1 MSHGTPSL
9 STILDASVPV
19 LGNRELL
26 EAVAIT
32 RGRPIL
38 ALVLGPRTLDS
49 ACIPHL
55 YDVLGSIGSGAF
67 DLFLGPLGPAV
78 AEVGRVAGLLADH
91 GRFDALVP
99 FEASPAATLLAFAAE
114 RIWMGP
120 AATLAPL
127 LAADAPDATARAL
140 LELLAHAPSDTR
152 PAALSRW
159 WGDLDPR
166 ILGQSVRLRRDLE
179 ALARRCLEVGG
190 QAAPAAAVQRFTA
203 VEGPD
208 LPLISAECLALG
220 LPIHSPGAGVV
231 LPGGRVLADVARYSP
246 ANRRGAPGRAHS
258 AGRGQ
263 TTPKAAAPASAAAR
277 IACVGR
283 SADAEPRVPG
293 LRRGDGRA
301 RRPRLR
307 PRRTP
312 LRDVRPILARRSAE

>member
-55 YDVLGSIGSGAF
+55 YDVLGTIGSGAF

-166 ILGQSVRLRRDLE
+166 ILGQSVRLRHDLE

-220 LPIHSPGAGVV
+220 LPIHSPG
-231 LPGGRVLADVARYSP
+231 
-246 ANRRGAPGRAHS
+246 
-258 AGRGQ
+258 
-263 TTPKAAAPASAAAR
+263 
-277 IACVGR
+277 
-283 SADAEPRVPG
+283 PG
-293 LRRGDGRA
+293 LYRALVGLHRYYVRMLELEGEMTWRQHRYAVAYEAFIDTPSERRILLRITRADDHGR
-301 RRPRLR
+301 
-307 PRRTP
+307 P
-312 LRDVRPILARRSAE
+312 LRDGPTVWRWVRPSGREIAIDQVMEL